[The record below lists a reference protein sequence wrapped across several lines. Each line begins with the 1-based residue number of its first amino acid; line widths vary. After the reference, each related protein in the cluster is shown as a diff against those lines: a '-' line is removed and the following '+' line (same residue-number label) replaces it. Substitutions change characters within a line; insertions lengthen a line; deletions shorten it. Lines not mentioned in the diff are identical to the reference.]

1 VALISAYSVNS
12 KALPIL
18 ILIVTG
24 TALLCSLNFCFV
36 LHTEAEEWQ
45 NEEICHVND
54 EVGGIHML
62 GRE

>member
-1 VALISAYSVNS
+1 MIS

-24 TALLCSLNFCFV
+24 TALLCSLDICFV
-36 LHTEAEEWQ
+36 LYTEAE
-45 NEEICHVND
+45 EEICHVND
-54 EVGGIHML
+54 EVGGIHTL